1 MTARGLRWW
10 SNGIRFECQESAR
23 CCVSRG
29 EYGYVYLTLED
40 RRRLASHFGVPTR
53 EFTRRWCAKTD
64 GLFHLLDAPGRG
76 ECIFLEGTRCGVY
89 EGRPTQCRTWPFW
102 PDMMSAKA
110 WSKEVLGFCPGV
122 GKGRLYTEREIESLL
137 TIQRRATLK
146 LW

>member
-64 GLFHLLDAPGRG
+64 GLFHPVDVKIKDRKGLVVRCRKGYYAPR
-76 ECIFLEGTRCGVY
+76 
-89 EGRPTQCRTWPFW
+89 
-102 PDMMSAKA
+102 M
-110 WSKEVLGFCPGV
+110 
-122 GKGRLYTEREIESLL
+122 
-137 TIQRRATLK
+137 
-146 LW
+146 